1 LKPPPTG
8 NMENIL
14 SRWGVGP
21 RIVSLALPYGIVAGI
36 ATRIWLHV
44 CRLRFIPGIV
54 LVTLAAV
61 FLAAGLTM
69 LLIAVISMNRAY
81 NSDRLLTLGIF
92 AVVRHPIYS
101 AWVVLILPGLALL
114 SRSWPL
120 LLMPIVAYTVV
131 KLTIHR
137 EDEYLQQRFG
147 QAYPDYRSRV
157 NKLFPFPRF
166 SPT

>member
-1 LKPPPTG
+1 
-8 NMENIL
+8 MENRL

-21 RIVSLALPYGIVAGI
+21 RIVALALPYGIVAGI
-36 ATRIWLHV
+36 ATRIWPHV

-54 LVTLAAV
+54 LITLAVV
-61 FLAAGLTM
+61 FLTAGLTM

-81 NSDRLLTLGIF
+81 NSDRLVTSGIF

-101 AWVVLILPGLALL
+101 AWIVLILPGLALL

-120 LLMPIVAYTVV
+120 LLMPVVAYAVF

-147 QAYPDYRSRV
+147 QAYLDYRSRV
-157 NKLFPFPRF
+157 NELFPFPRF
-166 SPT
+166 FPN